1 MPAAPSRPPA
11 AAPLSRP
18 ASVRP
23 PPSSARPTNPARP
36 NPPPKREAFIGH
48 DAATM
53 MDEGSFE
60 ELEAK
65 YAPKGATNA
74 SPAHASDEDGDDEV
88 RAAADDDSSE
98 DDSDSVFEEDADSE
112 AEDSGDEDSSDEDS
126 SDEEED
132 SDASGDD
139 EDGFPEEDEDD
150 GAGRAQETGPSG
162 RPVDRDGVEWDYVTS
177 EGMGFND
184 DMDEDAMTFEKN
196 GKTYFKPD
204 WGPWKARDWVGYWKK
219 TFDLEAAQ
227 EKGDKAHLAAIK
239 KHGLR
244 NRNHLKRVRET
255 FMRHYAKDPEFTNAA
270 LIARQEQTRDKM
282 KDALEPGMLDPIEG
296 VSLQLWAAI
305 NAQRLSLQPA
315 DFVKLLAKHKVDEA
329 RFARADEGWQARM
342 SDQSNPDAAMAI
354 ATEYGKAFAGAGA
367 GQFGASAQ
375 AASGSM
381 GVNDKVAGKNV
392 KGAEPMSFER
402 YVEVMAA
409 QSCWA
414 EQGKDVNELLSKVF
428 KMNAVD
434 WSNASAYWSQKMSTD
449 IELMT
454 TKFPA
459 LQAKY
464 TQKYSAGQADAD
476 DDLEV

>member
-1 MPAAPSRPPA
+1 
-11 AAPLSRP
+11 
-18 ASVRP
+18 
-23 PPSSARPTNPARP
+23 
-36 NPPPKREAFIGH
+36 FIGH

-65 YAPKGATNA
+65 YAAQGVTNTTPAYEPADDEAEA
-74 SPAHASDEDGDDEV
+74 SASAADDEEQDSTDERADAEDHAADDEGDAEDHGDDFGDEDDFSGEESDEDDAFGDDV
-88 RAAADDDSSE
+88 SE
-98 DDSDSVFEEDADSE
+98 EGE
-112 AEDSGDEDSSDEDS
+112 AEDDDDDEEDSFPLE
-126 SDEEED
+126 DEEEAAD
-132 SDASGDD
+132 
-139 EDGFPEEDEDD
+139 
-150 GAGRAQETGPSG
+150 QEMGPSG
-162 RPVDRDGVEWDYVTS
+162 RPVDRDGVEWDYVTH

-219 TFDLEAAQ
+219 MFDIEAAQ
-227 EKGDKAHLAAIK
+227 EKGEKAHLAAIQ

-244 NRNHLKRVRET
+244 NLNHLKRVRET

-270 LIARQEQTRDKM
+270 LVARQEQTREKM
-282 KDALEPGMLDPIEG
+282 SSALQPGMLDPIEG
-296 VSLQLWAAI
+296 VSLQLWASI

-315 DFVKLLAKHKVDEA
+315 DFVKLLAKHKLDEA
-329 RFARADEGWQARM
+329 RFAKADEGWQARM

-375 AASGSM
+375 GASASM

-392 KGAEPMSFER
+392 KGGEPMSFER
-402 YVEVMAA
+402 YVEVMTA

-414 EQGKDVNELLSKVF
+414 EQGKDVNQMLSKVF

-454 TKFPA
+454 QKFPV

-464 TQKYSAGQADAD
+464 QQKYSAGQQDAD

>member
-1 MPAAPSRPPA
+1 
-11 AAPLSRP
+11 
-18 ASVRP
+18 
-23 PPSSARPTNPARP
+23 
-36 NPPPKREAFIGH
+36 
-48 DAATM
+48 M
-53 MDEGSFE
+53 MGDEGSFE
-60 ELEAK
+60 ELEKK
-65 YAPKGATNA
+65 YGATNTT
-74 SPAHASDEDGDDEV
+74 PALEHDDAADTGDEDADVDEPRADADEASFDDEASV
-88 RAAADDDSSE
+88 DESFEDEGDDDSG
-98 DDSDSVFEEDADSE
+98 DD
-112 AEDSGDEDSSDEDS
+112 DSSDED
-126 SDEEED
+126 DD
-132 SDASGDD
+132 SFLDDDD
-139 EDGFPEEDEDD
+139 EPAEEPE
-150 GAGRAQETGPSG
+150 RGPGG
-162 RPVDRDGVEWDYVTS
+162 RPVDRDGVEWDYVTH

-184 DMDEDAMTFEKN
+184 DEDEDAMMFEKN

-204 WGPWKARDWVGYWKK
+204 WGGWKVRDWVGYWKK
-219 TFDLEAAQ
+219 MFDIEAAQ

-244 NRNHLKRVRET
+244 NLNHLRRVRET
-255 FMRHYAKDPEFTNAA
+255 FTRHYAKDPEFTNAA
-270 LIARQEQTRDKM
+270 LIARQEGTREKLR
-282 KDALEPGMLDPIEG
+282 AAVQPGMLDPVEG
-296 VSLQLWAAI
+296 VSLQTWAAI

-315 DFVKLLAKHKVDEA
+315 DFVKLLAKYKLDEV
-329 RFARADEGWQARM
+329 RFAKADETWQARM

-375 AASGSM
+375 AASGSL
-381 GVNDKVAGKNV
+381 GIDDQVAGKNV

-402 YVEVMAA
+402 YVEVMTA
-409 QSCWA
+409 QGCWA
-414 EQGKDVNELLSKVF
+414 EQGKDVNQMLAKVF

-464 TQKYSAGQADAD
+464 TQKYSAGADDPD

>member
-1 MPAAPSRPPA
+1 
-11 AAPLSRP
+11 
-18 ASVRP
+18 
-23 PPSSARPTNPARP
+23 
-36 NPPPKREAFIGH
+36 
-48 DAATM
+48 M
-53 MDEGSFE
+53 MGEEGSFE
-60 ELEAK
+60 ELEKK
-65 YAPKGATNA
+65 YGGSTDT
-74 SPAHASDEDGDDEV
+74 SPALDRDEAAETGDEDADDEALAADEGGDDEALDEEDGDDGEDDASDED
-88 RAAADDDSSE
+88 A
-98 DDSDSVFEEDADSE
+98 SD
-112 AEDSGDEDSSDEDS
+112 
-126 SDEEED
+126 
-132 SDASGDD
+132 
-139 EDGFPEEDEDD
+139 EDEDD
-150 GAGRAQETGPSG
+150 SFPEDDEDEADEAPERGPGG
-162 RPVDRDGVEWDYVTS
+162 RPVDRDGVEWDYVTH

-204 WGPWKARDWVGYWKK
+204 WGGWKARDWVGYWKK
-219 TFDLEAAQ
+219 TFDIEAAQ

-244 NRNHLKRVRET
+244 NLNHLKRVRET
-255 FMRHYAKDPEFTNAA
+255 FMRHYGKDPEFTNAA
-270 LIARQEQTRDKM
+270 LVARQEGTREKM
-282 KDALEPGMLDPIEG
+282 RAAVQPGMLDPVEG
-296 VSLQLWAAI
+296 VSLQTWAAI

-315 DFVKLLAKHKVDEA
+315 DFVKLLAKHKLDEV
-329 RFARADEGWQARM
+329 RFAKADETWQARM

-375 AASGSM
+375 AASGSL
-381 GVNDKVAGKNV
+381 GINDKVAVKNV

-402 YVEVMAA
+402 YVEVMTA

-414 EQGKDVNELLSKVF
+414 EQGKDVNQMLAKVF

-449 IELMT
+449 IQLMT

-464 TQKYSAGQADAD
+464 QQKYSAGADDPD